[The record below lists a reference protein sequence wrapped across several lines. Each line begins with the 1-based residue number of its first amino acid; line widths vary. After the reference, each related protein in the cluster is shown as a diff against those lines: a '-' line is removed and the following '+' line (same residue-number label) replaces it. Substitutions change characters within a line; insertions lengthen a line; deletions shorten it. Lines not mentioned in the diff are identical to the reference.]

1 MDKCNQER
9 ILMLVVFY
17 EVINIR
23 QEVRTNFQS
32 YTWNKYFRITVMG
45 SILMF
50 FKRITAVKSFA
61 MINLEYKATKTY

>member
-9 ILMLVVFY
+9 NLMFVVFY

-23 QEVRTNFQS
+23 QEERTNFQP
-32 YTWNKYFRITVMG
+32 YTWNKYFTITVMG

-50 FKRITAVKSFA
+50 FKRITAVKSFV
-61 MINLEYKATKTY
+61 MINFEYKAATTY